1 MSHPTIWKVL
11 KKVHGRYYSTYTNLN
26 YVFSAAFEDA
36 TKYKRS
42 NQEYFISYNP
52 TQKKFKLLVCK
63 NFNRDWYETIE
74 GRYELGGLYKSD
86 LGVTYF
92 SGGEIRSAGNYLID
106 YDNDTT
112 PPLISRIRERL
123 DFMEKHE
130 YDL

>member
-1 MSHPTIWKVL
+1 ML

-36 TKYKRS
+36 IKHKRF

-52 TQKKFKLLVCK
+52 TQKKFKLLVCQS
-63 NFNRDWYETIE
+63 FNKHWHDLDKS
-74 GRYELGGLYKSD
+74 RYELTGLYKSD
-86 LGVTYF
+86 LAVTYF
-92 SGGEIRSAGNYLID
+92 RANEIVNAGNYLID

-112 PPLISRIRERL
+112 PALMSRIKQRL